1 MITIAVDCMGGDVGP
16 AVTLPA
22 CDAFLSSHPQAQL
35 LLVGRP
41 ESFAAWPQ
49 VLSNVRCRVVPA
61 AEVVEMDDAPR
72 DSPSAREWASSPMT
86 VLIAAVLPDPTRGD
100 DPTRRYLPEL
110 GSSQS

>member
-1 MITIAVDCMGGDVGP
+1 MQMLWGELVRIEEEEGEDGPVGALWRMMARNTMISREVCAE
-16 AVTLPA
+16 
-22 CDAFLSSHPQAQL
+22 LSWD
-35 LLVGRP
+35 G
-41 ESFAAWPQ
+41 E
-49 VLSNVRCRVVPA
+49 
-61 AEVVEMDDAPR
+61 EVVEMDDAPR